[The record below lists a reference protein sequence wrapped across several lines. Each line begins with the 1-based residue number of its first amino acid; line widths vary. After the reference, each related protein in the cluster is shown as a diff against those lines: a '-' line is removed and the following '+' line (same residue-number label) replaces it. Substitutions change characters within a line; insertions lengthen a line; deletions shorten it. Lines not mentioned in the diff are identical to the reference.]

1 MAVNT
6 NLSACNAVAVSVG
19 AVALGQSTVEGHVT
33 VREPVASCNCIKI
46 KLLPATGV
54 GNVYTQLP
62 VSVMICT
69 VPFAKSSVMAVELLP
84 VNTSS
89 V

>member
-6 NLSACNAVAVSVG
+6 NLSALDAVAVGVG
-19 AVALGQSTVEGHVT
+19 GVALGHLTVAGHVT
-33 VREPVASCNCIKI
+33 VREPVASCFCIKI

-62 VSVMICT
+62 VRVKICT
-69 VPFAKSSVMAVELLP
+69 DPLVRSIV
-84 VNTSS
+84 
-89 V
+89 

>member
-1 MAVNT
+1 MAVKT
-6 NLSACNAVAVSVG
+6 NLSALDAVAVSVG
-19 AVALGQSTVEGHVT
+19 AVPLGQSTVPGHVT
-33 VREPVASCNCIKI
+33 VREPVASCKCIKV

-62 VSVMICT
+62 VRVMICT
-69 VPFAKSSVMAVELLP
+69 VPLAKSSVIAVELLP